1 MNHFCRRCTLMP
13 NLSAIFIQFLVT
25 FFISIAHSLPKLTC
39 EICFRMSQKLLRV
52 LRSQDPLHRQLQV
65 HGLQEP
71 GGRPR
76 RCASHQEGA
85 GRDVNNVDGDVIDHD
100 GGDGSTNPE
109 SSKPQGEVGTLHRQW
124 VVQAARGHQV
134 SQSSQFI
141 YCRII
146 GFLLL
151 WCG

>member
-1 MNHFCRRCTLMP
+1 M
-13 NLSAIFIQFLVT
+13 
-25 FFISIAHSLPKLTC
+25 
-39 EICFRMSQKLLRV
+39 

-76 RCASHQEGA
+76 RRASHQEGA
-85 GRDVNNVDGDVIDHD
+85 GRDVNNVDGDVIDHN

-109 SSKPQGEVGTLHRQW
+109 SSKPQGEVGTLHRKR

-134 SQSSQFI
+134 SQSSHLI
-141 YCRII
+141 NCRFI

-151 WCG
+151 CSGYS